1 VTADH
6 VVLACNGYL
15 DGIEPRVEAR
25 IMPINNFILA
35 TEPLGEECARALI
48 RDDVAVA
55 DSRFV
60 INYFRLSADRRLLF
74 GGGETYSHTFP
85 PDLKSFVRRPML
97 EIFPQLERTRIDY
110 AWGGTL
116 AVTVNRLPYFTH
128 LEPGIFTAS
137 GYSGQ
142 GVALGTLAGQIMA
155 EAIDGTMGRFD
166 VFARIPTTAFPGG
179 KLLRWPTM
187 VAAMTWYALRDR
199 I

>member
-1 VTADH
+1 
-6 VVLACNGYL
+6 
-15 DGIEPRVEAR
+15 
-25 IMPINNFILA
+25 MPINNFILA
-35 TEPLGEECARALI
+35 TEPLGEERARALI

-74 GGGETYSHTFP
+74 GGGETYSHVFP
-85 PDLKSFVRRPML
+85 KDLKSFVRRPML

-116 AVTVNRLPYFTH
+116 AVTVNRLPYFAH

-166 VFARIPTTAFPGG
+166 VFARIPTMTFPGG

-187 VAAMTWYALRDR
+187 VAAMMWYAFRDR